1 MGQDN
6 THDGVGLF
14 TQDMDLSLLCQKDQ
28 TSDLPLSK
36 DPKIVIT
43 TNAQLRVKWNSCV
56 MCHTLNEDE
65 NKYVDE

>member
-1 MGQDN
+1 MGQNN
-6 THDGVGLF
+6 THDGVGL
-14 TQDMDLSLLCQKDQ
+14 LSLHTGHGLVFVVSKGP
-28 TSDLPLSK
+28 DLPLSK